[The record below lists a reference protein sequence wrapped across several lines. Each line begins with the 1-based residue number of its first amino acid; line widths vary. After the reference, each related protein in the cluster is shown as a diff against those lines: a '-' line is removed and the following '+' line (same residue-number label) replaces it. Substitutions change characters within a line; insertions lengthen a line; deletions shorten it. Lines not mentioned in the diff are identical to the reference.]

1 MLLLQVISL
10 SKYDVSRDLSY
21 YLLSLPTRPQ
31 EGDILVSQAGFEPA
45 ISSFQGRQLSQTCP
59 LRVVVS
65 ILIYTLLLICQ
76 LNICSLNANIDDV
89 LGIMELNFLAY
100 GQNDLR

>member
-1 MLLLQVISL
+1 
-10 SKYDVSRDLSY
+10 
-21 YLLSLPTRPQ
+21 
-31 EGDILVSQAGFEPA
+31 
-45 ISSFQGRQLSQTCP
+45 
-59 LRVVVS
+59 
-65 ILIYTLLLICQ
+65 LICQ